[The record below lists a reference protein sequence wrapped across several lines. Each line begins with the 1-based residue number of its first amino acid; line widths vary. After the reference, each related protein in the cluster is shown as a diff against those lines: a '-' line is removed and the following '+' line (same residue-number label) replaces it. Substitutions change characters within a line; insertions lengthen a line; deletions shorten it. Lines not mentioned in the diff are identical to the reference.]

1 MLNLTKGRLL
11 AALCALTLGAPAAF
25 AQTGVKFNEI
35 QASNATYIGPDG
47 RTTDWVELVNT
58 TGVAVNLGGA
68 TLTDDEA
75 DTAKFVFPIG
85 ASIPANG
92 YLLIAF
98 DPDRGASQEPEP
110 YMNTGFGLTADGA
123 TLFMY
128 QPNQINLVDQISFG
142 AQVTDFTIGLVNNVW
157 RLCNPTPGAAN
168 LAATLG
174 SNLTLKVN
182 EWMANPAQGDDDW
195 FELYNPGDLP
205 VSLEGLRLTD
215 TPGDTTTYFPIAPL
229 SFVGFG
235 EFAYVQYIA
244 DGNTN
249 RGPEHVSFSLRSGG
263 ESIAIYDSTGR
274 QIDRINYLSQAG
286 NVSEGRLL
294 DGSTTITTFPGTA
307 SPARANY
314 KAYPSIVVSEVL
326 AHTDPPLEDAV
337 EFYNGSD
344 ADIDI
349 GGWYLSNKDSDL
361 KQYRVPTGT
370 KIPAKGYYVF
380 YEGTFNNPAD
390 TNVITPFAFSSSRGD
405 QVYLAEAVNGNI
417 TGFRVSEEFEASE
430 NGVSMGRV
438 LTSVTNDYKFV
449 PLISRTFGVD
459 NPSSIEEFR
468 TGTNGLPNTGPR
480 VGPVVFNEVN
490 FNPLSLDGMDN
501 REDEFIELHNITSV
515 PVPLYD
521 PAHPENRWRL
531 QNGVSFVFPGGRTIP
546 AGGYVLVVSF
556 DPAADP
562 IGTSHFR
569 TRNRVPQNITIFGP
583 FGGDLNNNGDSLELY
598 KPDPPQLPGR
608 PDAGFVPYTR
618 VDKVN
623 YTDQA
628 PWPSTADGTGFS
640 LQRRNP
646 RTFGNEPLNWDG
658 ATPTPGAGNSPEL
671 QDTDADGMTDVWEDA
686 NQFDKNNPAD
696 ATQDADGDSMI
707 NRDEFFAGTNPRSAT
722 SRLHIKSVTPPQ
734 GDQAPL
740 TLTFVAAANRSY
752 EVQYRDGLDI
762 NDDWEKLIDVPS
774 DIFERDVVIDD
785 PEAILKV
792 DRYYRIITK

>member
-1 MLNLTKGRLL
+1 MLNLTKGGLL

-35 QASNATYIGPDG
+35 QASNASLQAPDG
-47 RTTDWVELVNT
+47 SITDWIELINT
-58 TGVAVNLGGA
+58 TAVPVNLGGA
-68 TLTDDEA
+68 SLTDDEA
-75 DTAKFVFPIG
+75 DPVKFVFPVG
-85 ASIPANG
+85 TTVPANG
-92 YLLIAF
+92 YLIVAC
-98 DPDRGASQEPEP
+98 DPDRAASAEVEP
-110 YMNTGFGLTADGA
+110 NLNSGFGLTADGA
-123 TLFMY
+123 TLFLY
-128 QPNQINLVDQISFG
+128 ENNQVEVLDTISFG
-142 AQVTDFTIGLVNNVW
+142 NQAPDFSIGLVGNVW
-157 RLCNPTPGAAN
+157 RLCNPTRGAAN
-168 LAATLG
+168 IAATLG

-195 FELYNPGDLP
+195 FELYNPGNLP

-215 TPGDTTTYFPIAPL
+215 TPGDVTTYFPIAPL

-235 EFAYVQYIA
+235 EYAYVQYIA
-244 DGNTN
+244 DGNTE

-274 QIDRINYLSQAG
+274 QIDRINYLAQSG

-294 DGSTTITTFPGTA
+294 DGSATITTFPGTA

-314 KAYPSIVVSEVL
+314 KAIPSIVVSEVL

-337 EFYNGSD
+337 EFYNNSD
-344 ADIDI
+344 ADINI

-361 KQYRVPTGT
+361 KQYRIPNGT

-380 YEGTFNNPAD
+380 YEGTFNNPTD
-390 TNVITPFAFSSSRGD
+390 TNVITPFAFSSARGD
-405 QVYLAEAVNGNI
+405 QVYLAETDVAGNL

-459 NPSSIEEFR
+459 NPDDIEDFR
-468 TGTNGLPNTGPR
+468 TGTGAPNAGPR
-480 VGPVVFNEVN
+480 VGPVVFNEVH
-490 FNPLSLDGMDN
+490 FNPLSLDGSDN
-501 REDEFIELHNITSV
+501 RDDEFIELHNTTSI

-546 AGGYVLVVSF
+546 AGSYILVVSF
-556 DPAADP
+556 DPGADP

-569 TRNRVPQNITIFGP
+569 SRWRIPTGIQILGP

-658 ATPTPGAGNSPEL
+658 ANPTAGAGNSAEL
-671 QDTDADGMTDVWEDA
+671 LDTDGDGMTDIWEDA
-686 NQFDKNNPAD
+686 NQFNKNNAAD
-696 ATQDADGDSMI
+696 ATQDADSDTMI

-722 SRLHIKSVTPPQ
+722 SRLHIKGVTVPR
-734 GDQAPL
+734 GEELPL
-740 TLTFVAAANRSY
+740 TITFVAAANRSY

-774 DIFERDVVIDD
+774 DTFERDVTIDD
-785 PEAILKV
+785 PEALLKV